1 MPDIWKYDVFKLAD
15 RPVLEVYR
23 LTSHFPD
30 DERFGLTAQTRRA
43 AYSIPM
49 NLVEGTSRGST
60 KEFNRFVLMANGSC
74 DEVRYQL
81 HLASQLGY
89 IDRSTGHELTQEY
102 EKVRMM
108 LTKLSASLRRPA
120 SPTDS

>member
-1 MPDIWKYDVFKLAD
+1 MPDIWKYDVFMLAD
-15 RPVLEVYR
+15 RLVLDVYR

-30 DERFGLTAQTRRA
+30 DERFGLTAQMRRA

-49 NLVEGTSRGST
+49 NLVEGASRGST
-60 KEFNRFVLMANGSC
+60 RDFNRFVLMANGSC

-81 HLASQLGY
+81 HLACQLGY
-89 IDRSTGHELTQEY
+89 IDQRASLELTREY

-108 LTKLSASLRRPA
+108 LTKLSASLRRRA
-120 SPTDS
+120 SAD

>member
-1 MPDIWKYDVFKLAD
+1 MPDIWKYDVFKLSD
-15 RPVLEVYR
+15 RLVLDIYG

-30 DERFGLTAQTRRA
+30 DERFGLTAQMRRA

-49 NLVEGTSRGST
+49 NLVEGASRGST
-60 KEFNRFVLMANGSC
+60 KEFNRFVLVANGSC

-81 HLASQLGY
+81 HLACGLGY
-89 IDRSTGHELTQEY
+89 IDQQTSQELTRQY

-108 LTKLSASLRRPA
+108 LTKLSASLR
-120 SPTDS
+120 

>member
-1 MPDIWKYDVFKLAD
+1 MPDIWKYDVFKLVD
-15 RPVLEVYR
+15 RLVLDAYR

-30 DERFGLTAQTRRA
+30 DERFGLTAQMRRA

-49 NLVEGTSRGST
+49 NLVEGASRGST

-81 HLASQLGY
+81 HLTCRLGY
-89 IDRSTGHELTQEY
+89 IDQQTSQDLTRQY

-108 LTKLSASLRRPA
+108 LTKLSASLRRGAPA
-120 SPTDS
+120 D

>member
-15 RPVLEVYR
+15 RLVLDVYR
-23 LTSHFPD
+23 LTNHFPV
-30 DERFGLTAQTRRA
+30 DERFGLTAQMRRA

-49 NLVEGTSRGST
+49 NLVEGASRGST
-60 KEFNRFVLMANGSC
+60 RDFNRFVLVANGSC

-81 HLASQLGY
+81 HLACQLGY
-89 IDRSTGHELTQEY
+89 IDQHAHLELAREY

-108 LTKLSASLRRPA
+108 LTKLSASLRRRA
-120 SPTDS
+120 SSD

>member
-15 RPVLEVYR
+15 RLVLDVYR

-30 DERFGLTAQTRRA
+30 DERFGLTAQMRRV

-49 NLVEGTSRGST
+49 NLVEGASRGST
-60 KEFNRFVLMANGSC
+60 KDFNRFVLMGNGSC

-81 HLASQLGY
+81 HLTRQPGY
-89 IDRSTGHELTQEY
+89 IDQRTSLELTRE
-102 EKVRMM
+102 
-108 LTKLSASLRRPA
+108 
-120 SPTDS
+120 

>member
-1 MPDIWKYDVFKLAD
+1 MLAD
-15 RPVLEVYR
+15 RLVLDVYR
-23 LTSHFPD
+23 LTNSFPGE
-30 DERFGLTAQTRRA
+30 ERFGLAAQMRRA

-49 NLVEGTSRGST
+49 NLVEGASRGST
-60 KEFNRFVLMANGSC
+60 KDFNRFVLMANGSC

-81 HLASQLGY
+81 HLVCRLGY
-89 IDRSTGHELTQEY
+89 IDQQTSQELTRQY

-108 LTKLSASLRRPA
+108 LTKLSASLRRRA

>member
-15 RPVLEVYR
+15 HLVLDVYR

-30 DERFGLTAQTRRA
+30 DERFGLTAQMRRA

-49 NLVEGTSRGST
+49 NLVEGASRGST
-60 KEFNRFVLMANGSC
+60 KDFNRFVLMANGSC

-81 HLASQLGY
+81 HPASQLGD
-89 IDRSTGHELTQEY
+89 IDQRSHDQLKSEF

-108 LTKLSASLRRPA
+108 LTKLSASLRSRG
-120 SPTDS
+120 SSTG

>member
-1 MPDIWKYDVFKLAD
+1 VFKLAD
-15 RPVLEVYR
+15 HLVLDVYR

-30 DERFGLTAQTRRA
+30 DERFGLTAQMRRA

-49 NLVEGTSRGST
+49 NLVEGASRGST
-60 KEFNRFVLMANGSC
+60 KDFNRFVLMANGSC

-81 HLASQLGY
+81 HPASQLGD
-89 IDRSTGHELTQEY
+89 IDQRSHDQLKSEF

-108 LTKLSASLRRPA
+108 LTKLSASLRSRG
-120 SPTDS
+120 SSTG

>member
-1 MPDIWKYDVFKLAD
+1 LVLDVYKL
-15 RPVLEVYR
+15 
-23 LTSHFPD
+23 TNSFPD
-30 DERFGLTAQTRRA
+30 DERFGLVAQMRRA

-49 NLVEGTSRGST
+49 NLVEDASRGST
-60 KEFNRFVLMANGSC
+60 KDFNRFVLMANGSC

-81 HLASQLGY
+81 HLARRLGY
-89 IDRSTGHELTQEY
+89 IDQGAHDELRSEF

-108 LTKLSASLRRPA
+108 LTKLSASLRHRT

>member
-15 RPVLEVYR
+15 RLVLDVYR

-30 DERFGLTAQTRRA
+30 DERFGLTAQMRRA

-49 NLVEGTSRGST
+49 NLVEGASRGST
-60 KEFNRFVLMANGSC
+60 KDFNRFVLMANGSC
-74 DEVRYQL
+74 DEIRYQL
-81 HLASQLGY
+81 HLACQLGY
-89 IDRSTGHELTQEY
+89 IDQRAHLELAREY

-108 LTKLSASLRRPA
+108 LTKLSASLRRRA
-120 SPTDS
+120 TVAE